1 MFDFKKEMNLFS
13 RNIIIPIFSKKFV
26 FKYNHN
32 FLVVKYKK
40 STSFFYNMTEEVG
53 DLEAH
58 MELLTRCYL
67 HDTIDILL
75 IIDMDSMLYLD
86 NDQERGERKEKMLHY
101 LSMLEDHYAKIPFD
115 ELGSNPNLAGL
126 YVIHKLMSDY
136 DAVLQKFEKTG
147 AKWLKDIDNLQS
159 SLKDISELSGFSEY
173 EWIET
178 RRMLED
184 AGSSLESLSSD
195 ITPIFTI
202 LNALPKYKEIVK
214 QFLREPSEE
223 LYKGTV
229 RIWKA
234 IDDISCE
241 KLGKDLNA
249 QAQRTLIAIGKWFIR
264 VNEDPIKKLYEEL
277 DTLKSVI
284 MAVPPA
290 GLYESVDELRKPIKD
305 ISFEGHGFDFA
316 PLFIVRDLL
325 PKYRQKIEQFFENPS
340 ADLRQDI
347 FSLRKLIGYVHS
359 EFYTSENSL
368 MLDSTTIRNAFV
380 SRV

>member
-159 SLKDISELSGFSEY
+159 SLTNISELSGISEY
-173 EWIET
+173 E
-178 RRMLED
+178 
-184 AGSSLESLSSD
+184 
-195 ITPIFTI
+195 
-202 LNALPKYKEIVK
+202 
-214 QFLREPSEE
+214 
-223 LYKGTV
+223 
-229 RIWKA
+229 
-234 IDDISCE
+234 
-241 KLGKDLNA
+241 
-249 QAQRTLIAIGKWFIR
+249 
-264 VNEDPIKKLYEEL
+264 
-277 DTLKSVI
+277 
-284 MAVPPA
+284 
-290 GLYESVDELRKPIKD
+290 
-305 ISFEGHGFDFA
+305 
-316 PLFIVRDLL
+316 
-325 PKYRQKIEQFFENPS
+325 
-340 ADLRQDI
+340 
-347 FSLRKLIGYVHS
+347 
-359 EFYTSENSL
+359 
-368 MLDSTTIRNAFV
+368 
-380 SRV
+380 